1 MKITQDEN
9 ELLMRLV
16 EENKIPDYDPE
27 KHVIVS
33 QFAKKLGV
41 SGNHA
46 RYILD
51 NRVKKG
57 KLAKEKVRMDNGH
70 TAYGYFNISQKEE

>member
-16 EENKIPDYDPE
+16 EENKIPDYDSE

-33 QFAKKLGV
+33 DLAARLGV

-51 NRVKKG
+51 AKVNEG
-57 KLAKEKVRMDNGH
+57 ELGKEKIRLANGH
-70 TAYGYFNISQKEE
+70 AGWGYFNISQKEE